1 MTRLPDEPLP
11 DRHSFPPVDQADPN
25 GLLAIGGD
33 LSPERLLTAYSQ
45 GIFPWYGEPPILWFS
60 PDPRA
65 VLPLSRLHVARRLR
79 RTLRQGRFAFT
90 LDGAFGQVI
99 RACANARRREGGGT
113 WITPEMIEAY
123 TRLHELGI
131 AHSIEAW
138 RDGALLGGV
147 YGVSLGAAFFAESMF
162 HRERDASKAALCALV
177 WQLEAWRFEL
187 FDCQVSSPHLI
198 RLGAEEWPRP
208 RFVAALHQA
217 LAKPTRRGRWQLDAS
232 ELAQRLCP

>member
-1 MTRLPDEPLP
+1 MVIYRLGPEPT
-11 DRHSFPPVDQADPN
+11 FPPASEAEPS
-25 GLLAIGGD
+25 GLIAVGGD
-33 LSPERLLTAYSQ
+33 LSPERLLAAYAS
-45 GIFPWYGEPPILWFS
+45 GIFPWYEEPPVLWFS

-65 VLPLSRLHVARRLR
+65 VLPLPRLHVARRLR
-79 RTLRQGRFAFT
+79 RTLRQGRFTFT
-90 LDGAFGQVI
+90 LDGAFSRVI
-99 RACANARRREGGGT
+99 RSCAAARHGGGRGT

-123 TRLHELGI
+123 EALQELGI
-131 AHSIEAW
+131 AHSAESW
-138 RDGALLGGV
+138 RDGALVGGV

-187 FDCQVSSPHLI
+187 FDCQVSSPHLT

-232 ELAQRLCP
+232 ELAQRLGP